1 MDVAWG
7 NPPRTACLFA
17 APVQAVIATAWRGHD
32 AWIQTD
38 MAEFRVRD
46 ARGSDREAIGEL
58 WRELMEHHR
67 SLDPRFTVATDGERK
82 YVRHAQDM
90 MRSTNA
96 RVLVAESIDTGEII
110 AYIMGELQ
118 NRPPIAMPGVFGFIS
133 DICVREPWRKQGVGR
148 ALFQELR
155 RWFVTR
161 KAIAIELYIAES
173 NPDAQAFWGDMGLQP
188 FLKLLHEDL

>member
-1 MDVAWG
+1 MS
-7 NPPRTACLFA
+7 
-17 APVQAVIATAWRGHD
+17 
-32 AWIQTD
+32 
-38 MAEFRVRD
+38 EFRVRD
-46 ARGSDREAIGEL
+46 ARGGDQEAIGAL
-58 WRELMEHHR
+58 WRQLMDHHR
-67 SLDPRFTVATDGERK
+67 SLDSRFTVAQDGEKK
-82 YVRHAQDM
+82 YIRHALEM

-96 RVLVAESIDTGEII
+96 RVLVAEYIETGEVV

-118 NRPPIAMPGVFGFIS
+118 SRPPIALPGLYGFIS
-133 DICVREPWRKQGVGR
+133 DICVQVTWRNQGVGR

-173 NPDAQAFWGDMGLQP
+173 NPAALAFWAEMGMKP